1 MADFKLGRLK
11 FKWRGDWATSTVYVI
26 DDIVKYGGNSYVCI
40 QNHTSP
46 NNENI
51 FYTSPGTYT
60 NYWQLHGESFYFKGS
75 YANSTWYKLN
85 DVVSYGGKQYRCT
98 TAHTSSSLVNSN
110 YWPKSPSALSNKLN
124 RLMPTLRARGI
135 EIEWSSEGKG
145 NAKRRIIRITT
156 VDQTPTDPSDFGNA
170 ISI

>member
-11 FKWRGDWATSTVYVI
+11 FKWRGDWATSTGYAI

-46 NNENI
+46 NNENL

-75 YANSTWYKLN
+75 YANATWYKLN
-85 DVVSYGGKQYRCT
+85 DVVSYGGKQYRTT
-98 TAHTSSSLVNSN
+98 TAHTSSSAVLDQ
-110 YWPKSPSALSNKLN
+110 
-124 RLMPTLRARGI
+124 
-135 EIEWSSEGKG
+135 
-145 NAKRRIIRITT
+145 AKFE
-156 VDQTPTDPSDFGNA
+156 Q
-170 ISI
+170 

>member
-11 FKWRGDWATSTVYVI
+11 FKWRGDWATSTGYAI

-46 NNENI
+46 NNENL

-75 YANSTWYKLN
+75 YANATWYKLN
-85 DVVSYGGKQYRCT
+85 DVVSYGGKQYRTT
-98 TAHTSSSLVNSN
+98 TAHTSSSAVLDQAKFEQYSDNTTTTYLINSSGDLVKRVNDGITRTAESSDTFDTFDSSQTVNSTT
-110 YWPKSPSALSNKLN
+110 YQSA
-124 RLMPTLRARGI
+124 
-135 EIEWSSEGKG
+135 
-145 NAKRRIIRITT
+145 
-156 VDQTPTDPSDFGNA
+156 V
-170 ISI
+170 